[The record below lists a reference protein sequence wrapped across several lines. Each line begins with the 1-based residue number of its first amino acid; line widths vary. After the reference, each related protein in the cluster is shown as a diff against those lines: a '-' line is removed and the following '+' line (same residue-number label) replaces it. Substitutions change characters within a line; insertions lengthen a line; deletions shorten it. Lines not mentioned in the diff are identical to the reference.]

1 MKSKCLSLPLNSP
14 LSTNQRKKVSK
25 NTVVVSEIYFF
36 CLCGLCWLHLL
47 VFFSLVMTIGNI
59 ICDKCLHERPAWNT
73 HPQKRKKTQTF
84 RGIFLS
90 RVYKIRVYANHI
102 ESKWTKNN
110 GLYYRMQKV
119 LWIQNM
125 KSIITILTKYYKF

>member
-1 MKSKCLSLPLNSP
+1 MYFPIWWYWYSKDRINLCRDLDIFLYLKIHPFELIRE
-14 LSTNQRKKVSK
+14 RKYPKIRLWF
-25 NTVVVSEIYFF
+25 SEIYFF

-73 HPQKRKKTQTF
+73 HPQKRIKTQTF

-110 GLYYRMQKV
+110 GSYYRMQ
-119 LWIQNM
+119 
-125 KSIITILTKYYKF
+125 